1 MEELPNIQLN
11 NEINT
16 NEEGGQRPK
25 TVASMKSL
33 QKRENE
39 QQHSLHKSST
49 IINGYITKNDDRE
62 LYSMEQE
69 QVDLQ
74 SA

>member
-16 NEEGGQRPK
+16 NEEEGQRPK

-33 QKRENE
+33 QKRE
-39 QQHSLHKSST
+39 K
-49 IINGYITKNDDRE
+49 
-62 LYSMEQE
+62 
-69 QVDLQ
+69 
-74 SA
+74 